1 MITTKPIIDKQ
12 LVLHTIGNFC
22 VDAVC
27 AAVILR
33 HISDPVYLVD
43 YTKEYTLA
51 MIITYSIIAFA
62 TLPIAGCLL
71 DKKPFM
77 TKYIS
82 ASFIFLMSAVLPL
95 LYIWIK
101 IILLGIG
108 SSMFHAAAGSA
119 VVKKN
124 PSKCAALGIF
134 AAGGIAGMLA
144 GGIFGE
150 SMATVPVLLVLLFAA
165 FALSFELPDTV
176 PLRQIRILPPV
187 NKKAVLALSLC
198 VILRS
203 SLGFLPPITQFLK
216 PDVAPATL
224 VVLFA
229 ISVGIFIGGMIAD
242 KFTIKI
248 TVICSLIIAA
258 ILLLPVKYS
267 YYSEFYSA
275 IEQLLISISLPAI
288 LFLMCRAMPGRPG
301 LAFGWVTT
309 CLMLPGLVAPFIT
322 AKLGSMKHS
331 SLYVIF
337 IDIFFIFMPVI
348 LLFMYKSMQ
357 ERVEIVIRLAAAA
370 YVLICIFIPKLF
382 VKPSTLTYASLFA
395 VFINI
400 LLVLLA
406 CDEIKKTDDMIKS
419 IAAMAAKEKERKLKK
434 FKKES

>member
-1 MITTKPIIDKQ
+1 MGGKKLLIVESPAKAKTVGK
-12 LVLHTIGNFC
+12 
-22 VDAVC
+22 
-27 AAVILR
+27 
-33 HISDPVYLVD
+33 YLGR
-43 YTKEYTLA
+43 E
-51 MIITYSIIAFA
+51 F
-62 TLPIAGCLL
+62 
-71 DKKPFM
+71 
-77 TKYIS
+77 
-82 ASFIFLMSAVLPL
+82 
-95 LYIWIK
+95 
-101 IILLGIG
+101 
-108 SSMFHAAAGSA
+108 
-119 VVKKN
+119 VVK
-124 PSKCAALGIF
+124 S
-134 AAGGIAGMLA
+134 
-144 GGIFGE
+144 
-150 SMATVPVLLVLLFAA
+150 
-165 FALSFELPDTV
+165 
-176 PLRQIRILPPV
+176 
-187 NKKAVLALSLC
+187 
-198 VILRS
+198 
-203 SLGFLPPITQFLK
+203 
-216 PDVAPATL
+216 
-224 VVLFA
+224 
-229 ISVGIFIGGMIAD
+229 SVGHIRDLPKEDGA
-242 KFTIKI
+242 IKI
-248 TVICSLIIAA
+248 TPDGENHWHFV
-258 ILLLPVKYS
+258 PS
-267 YYSEFYSA
+267 YEISEGKQKVVSELKSA